1 MNAVKRVVLL
11 IFCVGVAVSAGA
23 ATKLSGQA
31 PDFTLASNKG
41 VNMRL
46 NELKGQVVMINFWA
60 SWCGPCRQEMPL
72 LEEIYSRYNP
82 AGFTLLSVFTETDR
96 KKADDFLKDVPVSFP
111 VLYDTQQSVSEMYAL
126 DSMPFTIIIDRNGN
140 MRYRHRGYEAGD
152 ESEYRKLIR
161 ELIRE

>member
-1 MNAVKRVVLL
+1 MKFVKQISITAVCILL
-11 IFCVGVAVSAGA
+11 SLSATAAQKVSGA
-23 ATKLSGQA
+23 A
-31 PDFTLASNKG
+31 PDFTLPSNKG

-72 LEEIYSRYNP
+72 LEEIYSRYQP
-82 AGFTLLSVFTETDR
+82 AGFTLLSVFTETDNG
-96 KKADDFLKDVPVSFP
+96 KADKFLKDVSVSFP
-111 VLYDTQQSVSEMYAL
+111 VLYDNKNVVSEMYNL
-126 DSMPFTIIIDRNGN
+126 DSMPYTVIVDRNGN

-152 ESEYRKLIR
+152 EAEYRNLIK